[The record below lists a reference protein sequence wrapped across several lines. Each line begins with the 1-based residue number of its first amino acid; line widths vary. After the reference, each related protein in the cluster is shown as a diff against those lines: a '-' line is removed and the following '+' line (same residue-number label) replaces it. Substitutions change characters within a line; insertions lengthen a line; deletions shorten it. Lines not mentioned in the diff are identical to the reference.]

1 MTVTLPTLP
10 DDFPLT
16 KAPGVFRIAPSR
28 LETIASAAGQAGL
41 DVRRIDLHAA
51 RSKTDILARI
61 ASALDFPGW
70 FGHNWDAL
78 ADCLTD
84 LAWLPPNTARVFVF
98 EGCSGHEEAL
108 PVLLEILQQCCDDWL
123 ERAVEITCVFVIA
136 GNDG

>member
-16 KAPGVFRIAPSR
+16 KAPGVFRIAPAR
-28 LETIASAAGQAGL
+28 LEAIVSTAGPAGF
-41 DVRRIDLHAA
+41 DVRRIDLHA
-51 RSKTDILARI
+51 SQNKTEMLARI
-61 ASALDFPGW
+61 ASALDFPDW

-78 ADCLTD
+78 ADCLSD
-84 LAWLPPNTARVFVF
+84 LAWLPPDTARVFVF

-108 PVLLEILQQCCDDWL
+108 PVLLEILQQTCGDWL
-123 ERAVEITCVFVIA
+123 ERAVEITCVFAFA